1 MGRGRGEWT
10 EAKFERYVKEGRGQG
25 SGENYR
31 PWITVQDFPSKG
43 RSSRSPGWKT
53 NRVHHFF
60 SDHERRLFY
69 LYEWSDAVTDIKEQF
84 PLLDLDLTMK
94 IADVMGMKYPIDP
107 QSGTPYVF
115 TTDFMLSV
123 NQNGKKVEIAR
134 TVKPS
139 AELSKK
145 RVAEKLELERRY
157 YATKGIDWGI
167 VTEQEIPKILA
178 GNIEWIHSAY
188 RLEVNSEMDIAELHS
203 LATNLKSRL
212 QENNNTTINKITTTL
227 DREINLESGMSLYV
241 FRHLLAKKEIVM
253 DMVETKISGC
263 SSVKAIKRIVF

>member
-1 MGRGRGEWT
+1 VGRGRGEWT
-10 EAKFERYVKEGRGQG
+10 QAKFERYVKEGRGQG

-84 PLLDLDLTMK
+84 PLLDLDLAVS
-94 IADVMGMKYPIDP
+94 IADTMGIKYPKDS
-107 QSGTPYVF
+107 QTDTPYVL

-123 NQNGKKVEIAR
+123 NQNGKKIEIAR

-139 AELSKK
+139 TELSKK

-157 YATKGIDWGI
+157 YAAKGIDWGI
-167 VTEQEIPKILA
+167 VTEQEIPRILA
-178 GNIEWIHSAY
+178 RNIEWVHSAY
-188 RLEVNSEMDIAELHS
+188 RLEMNTEMDIAELHS
-203 LATNLKSRL
+203 LASILKSKL
-212 QENNNTTINKITTTL
+212 QENNNTINKVTTAL
-227 DREINLESGMSLYV
+227 DQEMNLESGTSLYL
-241 FRHLLAKKEIVM
+241 FRHLLAKKEIII
-253 DMVETKISGC
+253 DMEAKISAC
-263 SSVKAIKRIVF
+263 SSVEAIKRIVL